1 MLLFRS
7 AAAPSL
13 APVLSLPVLAPKPAP
28 AEAPGALRA
37 IRLRSLGRDD
47 IEWLPALADLLVD
60 GVHHGASLGFLAPLS
75 RYAALDFWNE
85 RLARL
90 SANERLWIA
99 TSRDEIGAPLLGAIE
114 LVLCEG
120 ADAHHRG
127 ELRRLMVHSQQ
138 RGLGLA
144 SQLVCRAECAALDAG
159 RSLLTAQVPG
169 GSQAEAVFAHLGW
182 HCGGEIPDFSCC
194 AEGRRHTGALYYRRL
209 TLGLAPR

>member
-1 MLLFRS
+1 MMLFRS
-7 AAAPSL
+7 AAVPARNALPRAVPAAKPS
-13 APVLSLPVLAPKPAP
+13 P

-37 IRLRSLGRDD
+37 IRLRSIGSND
-47 IEWLPALADLLVD
+47 IEWLPALAELLVD

-75 RYAALDFWNE
+75 RYAALDFWRE

-90 SANERLWIA
+90 GANERLWIA
-99 TSRDEIGAPLLGAIE
+99 TARDEAGAPLLGAIE
-114 LVLCEG
+114 LVRCEG

-159 RSLLTAQVPG
+159 RSLLVAQVPG

-182 HCGGEIPDFSCC
+182 QCGGEIPDFTCC
-194 AEGRRHTGALYYRRL
+194 AEGRRHTGALYYRRMA
-209 TLGLAPR
+209 LAGTPR

>member
-1 MLLFRS
+1 MMLFRS
-7 AAAPSL
+7 AAPSL
-13 APVLSLPVLAPKPAP
+13 APIVLPLAVPAAKPSP

-37 IRLRSLGRDD
+37 IRLRSLGASD

-75 RYAALDFWNE
+75 RYAALDFWRE

-90 SANERLWIA
+90 GASERLWIA
-99 TSRDEIGAPLLGAIE
+99 SARDEPGAPLLGAIE

-159 RSLLTAQVPG
+159 RSLLVAHVQG

-182 HCGGEIPDFSCC
+182 QCGGEIPDFSCC
-194 AEGRRHTGALYYRRL
+194 AEGRRHTGAVYYRRL
-209 TLGLAPR
+209 SLGLAPK